1 MNETRVYILASIH
14 GVLKAEQILERA
26 AVPFELIP
34 VPKEV
39 NPDCG
44 LAIEVSLENADAAR
58 RAVEQAGLTVEQTY
72 IRRGSEF
79 TPSS

>member
-1 MNETRVYILASIH
+1 
-14 GVLKAEQILERA
+14 
-26 AVPFELIP
+26 VPFELIP

-79 TPSS
+79 TPAS